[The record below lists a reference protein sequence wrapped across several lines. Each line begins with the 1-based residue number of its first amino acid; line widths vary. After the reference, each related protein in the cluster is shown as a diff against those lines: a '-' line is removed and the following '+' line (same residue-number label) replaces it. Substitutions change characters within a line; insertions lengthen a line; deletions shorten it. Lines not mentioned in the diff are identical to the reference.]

1 MKSKGTELKPATVKI
16 IGSIESKEV
25 RELLLHGYDPQETVE
40 GFWYSLALAIWKLQE
55 GRA

>member
-55 GRA
+55 GK